1 MVRSGCERLSPA
13 DRVGLPGGDPG
24 IRSGR
29 NESPHPQM
37 IVGSSLTIEIG
48 DRTLLATRRSWS
60 VPARRSALV
69 GRNGTGKS
77 TFISVVVDEP
87 GRNVRSPATLVSAAP
102 TATSPRFRF
111 PHGLGLEPIGFSHV
125 LSGRGLDV
133 LDDAL
138 GKRPAPRWPRI
149 QPPRTSSCSP
159 TSRSSSVRTAGYE
172 AESTMARLADGLGL
186 RQELLL
192 EDIDSLSGGQRRRVD
207 LIRILFQGP
216 DTMILDEPTNHLD
229 LPAKTVADGGA
240 GGVPGGHPGGVPRP
254 QAARPVDRQ
263 GPAPLPTGVSTSSRG
278 PTRPT
283 WSSWRPTRSQRERSA
298 QLEGREI
305 ERLSTLADSMRGS
318 TNRRA
323 RIAKS
328 LDKRVERLESGRT
341 EVHRREKKSSFSLP
355 TPKRS
360 GEVPLR
366 VVDLTVR
373 YGANTVLEKVAFHN
387 RRGDRTVIIGRNGAG
402 KSSLLRCL
410 AGVQEPTAGSVELGA
425 NVTLGYFAQEHE
437 QVDLGV
443 SVLDNIDDTILV
455 SETERR
461 ALLGS
466 FGIAGKAAHQ
476 MPKTLSGG
484 ERAKLGLAMLAA
496 GRANVLLLDEPTN
509 NLDPSSIE
517 AVGSMLSR
525 WSGTIVVVSHDRSF
539 VDALQPTH
547 CLKLPDEVFTH
558 WDDDYLDQVEMK

>member
-1 MVRSGCERLSPA
+1 
-13 DRVGLPGGDPG
+13 
-24 IRSGR
+24 
-29 NESPHPQM
+29 M

-48 DRTLLATRRSWS
+48 DRILLRDASF
-60 VPARRSALV
+60 VVGAGEKVALV

-77 TFISVVVDEP
+77 TFLSVIVAEP
-87 GRNVRSPATLVSAAP
+87 GRNVRSTGNARIRGTYSLLPQVPVL
-102 TATSPRFRF
+102 
-111 PHGLGLEPIGFSHV
+111 HGLGLEPNGFSHV

-138 GKRPAPRWPRI
+138 NKARD
-149 QPPRTSSCSP
+149 QMEKDP
-159 TSRSSSVRTAGYE
+159 TAENIELFSDLEEQFRENGGYE
-172 AESTMARLADGLGL
+172 AESIMARLADGLGL

-192 EDIDSLSGGQRRRVD
+192 DDLESLSGGQRRRVD

-229 LPAKTVADGGA
+229 LPAKRWLMDELERFPGAILVVSHDVKLLDRSIDKVLHLSDGRLHEFKGTYSSYVVQLEAD
-240 GGVPGGHPGGVPRP
+240 
-254 QAARPVDRQ
+254 Q
-263 GPAPLPTGVSTSSRG
+263 
-278 PTRPT
+278 
-283 WSSWRPTRSQRERSA
+283 SQRERSA

-305 ERLSTLADSMRGS
+305 KRLSTLADSMRGS

-328 LDKRVERLESGRT
+328 LDKRVERLESAKT
-341 EVHRREKKSSFSLP
+341 EVHKREKKSKFVLP
-355 TPKRS
+355 VPRRS

-366 VVDLTVR
+366 TIDLGVS
-373 YGANTVLEKVAFHN
+373 YGPTTVLEKVEFHC
-387 RRGDRTVIIGRNGAG
+387 RRGDRAVIIGRNGAG

-410 AGVQEPTAGSVELGA
+410 AGVQKPSTGEIDIGA
-425 NVTLGYFAQEHE
+425 NVTIGYFAQEHE
-437 QVDLGV
+437 QVNLEV
-443 SVLDNIDDTILV
+443 TVLDNIDDTILAT
-455 SETERR
+455 ETERR

-476 MPKTLSGG
+476 MPRTLSGG

-517 AVGSMLSR
+517 AVGTMLSR
-525 WSGTIVVVSHDRSF
+525 WPGTIVVVSHDRSF
-539 VDALQPTH
+539 VEALRPTH

>member
-1 MVRSGCERLSPA
+1 V
-13 DRVGLPGGDPG
+13 
-24 IRSGR
+24 
-29 NESPHPQM
+29 

-48 DRTLLATRRSWS
+48 DRTLLNDASF
-60 VPARRSALV
+60 VVGAGEKVALV

-77 TFISVVVDEP
+77 TFISVIIDEP
-87 GRNVRSPATLVSAAP
+87 GRNVRSTGNSRIRG
-102 TATSPRFRF
+102 TSGYLPQVPV
-111 PHGLGLEPIGFSHV
+111 PHGLGLEPNGFSHV

-138 GKRPAPRWPRI
+138 GKA
-149 QPPRTSSCSP
+149 RTQMGKDP
-159 TSRSSSVRTAGYE
+159 TAENIELFSDLEEQFRENGGYE
-172 AESTMARLADGLGL
+172 AEATMARLADGLGL

-192 EDIDSLSGGQRRRVD
+192 DDIESLSGGQRRRVD

-229 LPAKTVADGGA
+229 LPAKRWLMEELERFPGAILVVSHDLKLLDRSIDKVLHLSDGRLHEFKGNYSSFVVQSEAD
-240 GGVPGGHPGGVPRP
+240 
-254 QAARPVDRQ
+254 Q
-263 GPAPLPTGVSTSSRG
+263 
-278 PTRPT
+278 
-283 WSSWRPTRSQRERSA
+283 SQRERASV
-298 QLEGREI
+298 LEQKEI
-305 ERLSTLADSMRGS
+305 KRLSTLADSMRGS

-328 LDKRVERLESGRT
+328 LDKRVERLESTKT
-341 EVHRREKKSSFSLP
+341 EVHRRDRKSNFRLP

-366 VVDLTVR
+366 TVDLAVS
-373 YGANTVLEKVAFHN
+373 YGPTTVLRKVDFHC
-387 RRGDRTVIIGRNGAG
+387 RRGDRVVVIGRNGAG

-410 AGVQEPTAGSVELGA
+410 AGVQEPNNGEVELGA
-425 NVTLGYFAQEHE
+425 NVSLGYFAQEHE
-437 QVDLGV
+437 QVDLTV
-443 SVLDNIDDTILV
+443 SVLDNIDDSVLA

-466 FGIAGKAAHQ
+466 FGIAGKAAYQ

-509 NLDPSSIE
+509 NLDPSSIQ
-517 AVGSMLSR
+517 AVGTMLSE
-525 WSGTIVVVSHDRSF
+525 WPGTIVVVSHDRAF

-547 CLKLPDEVFTH
+547 ALKLPDEVFTH
-558 WDDDYLDQVEMK
+558 WADEYLDQVEMK

>member
-1 MVRSGCERLSPA
+1 V
-13 DRVGLPGGDPG
+13 
-24 IRSGR
+24 
-29 NESPHPQM
+29 

-48 DRTLLATRRSWS
+48 DRTLLNDASF
-60 VPARRSALV
+60 VVGAGEKVALV

-77 TFISVVVDEP
+77 TFISVIIDEP
-87 GRNVRSPATLVSAAP
+87 GRNVRSTGNSRIRGTFGYLPQVP
-102 TATSPRFRF
+102 V
-111 PHGLGLEPIGFSHV
+111 PHGLGLEPNGFSHV

-138 GKRPAPRWPRI
+138 GKA
-149 QPPRTSSCSP
+149 RTQMGKDP
-159 TSRSSSVRTAGYE
+159 TAENIELFSDLEEQFRENGGYE
-172 AESTMARLADGLGL
+172 AEATMARLADGLGL

-192 EDIDSLSGGQRRRVD
+192 DDIESLSGGQRRRVD

-229 LPAKTVADGGA
+229 LPAKRWLMEELERFPGAILVVSHDLKLLDRSIDKVLHLADGRLHEFKGNY
-240 GGVPGGHPGGVPRP
+240 
-254 QAARPVDRQ
+254 
-263 GPAPLPTGVSTSSRG
+263 SSFVVQ
-278 PTRPT
+278 
-283 WSSWRPTRSQRERSA
+283 SEADQSQRERASV
-298 QLEGREI
+298 LEQKEI
-305 ERLSTLADSMRGS
+305 KRLSTLADSMRGS

-328 LDKRVERLESGRT
+328 LDKRVERLESTKT
-341 EVHRREKKSSFSLP
+341 EVHRRDRKSTFRLP

-366 VVDLTVR
+366 TVDLAVS
-373 YGANTVLEKVAFHN
+373 YGPTTVLRKVDFHC
-387 RRGDRTVIIGRNGAG
+387 RRGDRVVVIGRNGAG

-410 AGVQEPTAGSVELGA
+410 AGVQEPNNGEVVLGA
-425 NVTLGYFAQEHE
+425 NVSLGYFAQEHE
-437 QVDLGV
+437 QVDLTV
-443 SVLDNIDDTILV
+443 SVLDNIDDSVLA

-466 FGIAGKAAHQ
+466 FGIAGKAAYQ

-509 NLDPSSIE
+509 NLDPSSIQ
-517 AVGSMLSR
+517 AVGTMLSE
-525 WSGTIVVVSHDRSF
+525 WPGTIVVVSHDRAF

-547 CLKLPDEVFTH
+547 ALKLPDEVFTH
-558 WDDDYLDQVEMK
+558 WSDEYLDQVEMK